1 LLEGVE
7 PARVAVAWRKH
18 EETELT
24 RAFVATALAVAT
36 DNRTR

>member
-1 LLEGVE
+1 
-7 PARVAVAWRKH
+7 VAVAWRSG

-36 DNRTR
+36 DNRIR